1 MYLGCVEVQFIILLV
16 SCQILVLVVNGRSYQ
31 HHPVAIIFTT
41 GVKTHHYSVSLED
54 LTIKGGKK
62 GGKNLKKKIAMKG
75 NSLSWG
81 RASTII
87 SSKNTAPSV
96 GTVLHSPGD
105 GPA

>member
-1 MYLGCVEVQFIILLV
+1 MYLGCIEVQFIILLV

-41 GVKTHHYSVSLED
+41 GVKTHHYSVRLED
-54 LTIKGGKK
+54 LTIKNKK
-62 GGKNLKKKIAMKG
+62 GGKNLKKMLTTKG

-81 RASTII
+81 RSSTVI

>member
-16 SCQILVLVVNGRSYQ
+16 SCQILVPVVIGRSYQ

-41 GVKTHHYSVSLED
+41 GVKTHHYSVRLEY
-54 LTIKGGKK
+54 LTIKNKK
-62 GGKNLKKKIAMKG
+62 GITNLKEKKLTMKG
-75 NSLSWG
+75 NSL
-81 RASTII
+81 RASTVI